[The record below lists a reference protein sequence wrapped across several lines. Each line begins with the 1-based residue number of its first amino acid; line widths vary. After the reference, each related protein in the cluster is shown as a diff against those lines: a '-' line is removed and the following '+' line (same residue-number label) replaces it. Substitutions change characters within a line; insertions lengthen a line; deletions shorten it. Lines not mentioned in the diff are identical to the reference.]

1 MVVDPGSAV
10 AGVAAAQHQ
19 LDRAMEALAAAGPE
33 PWQGT
38 AAAAYATARDAAQL
52 SLRVTEANLRH
63 ARGCVGAFE
72 QECATW
78 AGLPGGWSR

>member
-1 MVVDPGSAV
+1 MFVDPSSAV

-38 AAAAYATARDAAQL
+38 AAAAYATARDAAL
-52 SLRVTEANLRH
+52 VSVRVTEANLRH
-63 ARGCVGAFE
+63 ARGCVRAFE